1 MGSDGRR
8 LTKSPLV
15 FRQARGARK
24 AVSRRDDVDLGGL
37 LGTQGDPARADAT
50 AVISM
55 QRQAGNRATVHWLQ
69 SARTVPVQRDLTKK
83 IPTPKWT
90 VGRPSSIKAIDASV
104 AALTDKMA
112 KLPGAIDDAKKL
124 IAAVYKAI
132 ADFRG
137 TKDGSGKWASAVT
150 TLEAEVKAKEGEVD
164 AKIAVRQKGEDR
176 YAVYKSLEPEL
187 ARYAA
192 RTQLKPADF
201 EKDGD
206 GPSIRDAL
214 AGPRGAGGAL
224 TEAATDEMTEAQ
236 GSEIEREKSG
246 GQDITFAGLSIDQL
260 RTFMAAHKNELT
272 GKTMYP
278 ELKNVTDPNGNPD
291 AVKTT
296 AMDLGGVTMLVEH
309 NASDVHL
316 DERLKLVR
324 DAVTK
329 VTEAGLKLPPL
340 KVHLPKYGRSLKVK
354 AADGASGQ
362 ISCETDEKS
371 SRAVFIPPD
380 FLHLSSEMI
389 GTPTTTKIKNA
400 ATGADEYQFSS
411 TGFDPSGAATIVH
424 ELGHVL
430 HYVTAPAKFHG
441 LWGTGFTGTAPS
453 GKGAGVVATTE
464 VSQYGNKPREF
475 VAEVFLGLVYGKEF
489 SEDVMAMYRSFG
501 GLIPPAATIKAA
513 AKAM

>member
-236 GSEIEREKSG
+236 GAEIEREKSG

-272 GKTMYP
+272 GKTM
-278 ELKNVTDPNGNPD
+278 
-291 AVKTT
+291 
-296 AMDLGGVTMLVEH
+296 
-309 NASDVHL
+309 
-316 DERLKLVR
+316 
-324 DAVTK
+324 
-329 VTEAGLKLPPL
+329 
-340 KVHLPKYGRSLKVK
+340 
-354 AADGASGQ
+354 
-362 ISCETDEKS
+362 
-371 SRAVFIPPD
+371 
-380 FLHLSSEMI
+380 
-389 GTPTTTKIKNA
+389 
-400 ATGADEYQFSS
+400 
-411 TGFDPSGAATIVH
+411 
-424 ELGHVL
+424 
-430 HYVTAPAKFHG
+430 
-441 LWGTGFTGTAPS
+441 
-453 GKGAGVVATTE
+453 
-464 VSQYGNKPREF
+464 
-475 VAEVFLGLVYGKEF
+475 
-489 SEDVMAMYRSFG
+489 
-501 GLIPPAATIKAA
+501 
-513 AKAM
+513 

>member
-1 MGSDGRR
+1 MGSDSRR
-8 LTKSPLV
+8 LRKSPLV
-15 FRQARGARK
+15 LRQARGARQ
-24 AVSRRDDVDLGGL
+24 AASSRDDVDLASLVGR
-37 LGTQGDPARADAT
+37 PADASHADAK

-55 QRQAGNRATVHWLQ
+55 QRQAGNRATVHWLH
-69 SARTVPVQRDLTKK
+69 SAGQAPVQRDLNKK

-112 KLPGAIDDAKKL
+112 KLPGAIDDAKNL
-124 IAAVYKAI
+124 IAAVYKSI

-137 TKDGSGKWASAVT
+137 SKDGSGKWASAVA
-150 TLEAEVKAKEGEVD
+150 TLEAEVKTKEGEVD

-192 RTQLKPADF
+192 RTQLTASNF
-201 EKDGD
+201 EKEGD

-214 AGPRGAGGAL
+214 AKPRGAGGVL

-236 GSEIEREKSG
+236 GSEIATEKSG
-246 GQDITFAGLSIDQL
+246 NQDITFAGLSLDQL

-316 DERLKLVR
+316 DERLKLIK

-329 VTEAGLKLPPL
+329 VTAAGVTLPPL
-340 KVHLPKYGRSLKVK
+340 KVHLPKYGRSLTVK

-362 ISCETDEKS
+362 LGCETTEKS

-380 FLHLSSEMI
+380 FLHLSSELI
-389 GTPTTTKIKNA
+389 GTPTTTKIRNA
-400 ATGADEYQFSS
+400 VTGADEYQFSS

-430 HYVTAPAKFHG
+430 HFVTAPAKFHG
-441 LWGTGFTGTAPS
+441 LWGTSFTGTAPS
-453 GKGAGVVATTE
+453 GKATSMVATTE

-489 SEDVMAMYRSFG
+489 SQDVMSMYRSFG
-501 GLIPPAATIKAA
+501 GVIPPAATIKAA
-513 AKAM
+513 AKAL